1 VRPSVTEI
9 EAMDRAALIAA
20 WAQVFGTPVPK
31 RLSSPFLRRFL
42 GFELQA
48 RESGGL
54 PKGFLAKL
62 KKAARDDPG
71 VASPALKPG
80 GRLIREWNV
89 QSDDV

>member
-1 VRPSVTEI
+1 MRPSVTEI

-42 GFELQA
+42 GFEPQA

-54 PKGFLAKL
+54 PKGFFWPSSKRLRAMI
-62 KKAARDDPG
+62 R
-71 VASPALKPG
+71 VSPAP
-80 GRLIREWNV
+80 R
-89 QSDDV
+89 SSPAAA